1 MEPIKDNN
9 TPLKIALFVS
19 FQVSLNGR
27 SLTDFATDKARALLV
42 YLLIEHQQPHRRE
55 SLATLLWP
63 DQPDARA
70 RQNLRQ
76 ALSNLRQALGDTD
89 ESTTP
94 YLLIDRHE
102 VQFNPQATVWLD
114 VAEFVALSDAC
125 KRHHHR
131 HPSVCLPC
139 LRCQEAMLTLYP
151 GDFLAGFSLTDS
163 NLFEEW
169 VLLKREWLHIQAVE
183 ALGQLADF
191 YERRGDYAPARRY
204 AQQMVRLEPW
214 REESH
219 RQLMRLLAH
228 EGQRSA
234 ALAQYETCRRV
245 LARELGVAPTA
256 ETDNLHTAIREAVDL
271 PRLAAKRPAVAAL
284 SAAATPFVGRAV
296 ECAEL
301 AEMLAD
307 PDSRLIT
314 LLGTGGTGK
323 TRLAMQVAAA
333 HVGLYA
339 DGVYWVALA
348 AIHTADL
355 IIPTLAQALGF
366 GLYGKE
372 PPEKQ
377 LLAYLREKRMLLVL
391 DNVEHLPEIA
401 DVVAAL
407 LQHAPQVNLLVTSRE
422 RLALREE
429 WLFAVEGLA
438 STAEAAQLFVQTVQR
453 TYRKF
458 VPTAVDEAAIVEICQ
473 LVEGMPLALELAA
486 AWIPERDCQTVA
498 QGLAADMALLIS
510 TLRNVPERQRSVR
523 ATFEYSWVLLS
534 EAERLLFARLAVFRG
549 GFTAA
554 AAAQVAEL
562 NAAELTRLAAK
573 SLVREGEN
581 RFEKLNATHFDKLNT
596 TRYLLHELLRQFAA
610 LKLADFNGEA
620 TTTAARHAAY
630 YLAFLADQESALK
643 GTGQEAALARIDEE
657 IANVRQAWAWA
668 VAEVEAGAQSA
679 AELMAQALESLFL
692 YYALHSWYQEGAAV
706 FARAVTAVSASSR
719 QAVSASSRQAV
730 STSSTHRVSTTLPH
744 NHLLRGE
751 LLARQARCLEFT
763 APSEQAVALYQES
776 LACLRA
782 VEAER
787 ETALPLY
794 GLGYMAHIQGDYD
807 ASRRYFGESLAQYQ
821 AAGDQWGMAN
831 VQSSLCLTL
840 RRQGAFAEAAEAAQ
854 ASLLIRREIGDRRGV
869 ASSQNNL
876 GLIYCAL
883 GEFPAAEEALQE
895 SIHICREMGHTVGV
909 ANALTSLCH
918 VFVDAREYDRA
929 ARTQR
934 EAQGLFQEVGDLWGV
949 AIAYNNLGQI
959 ALETGQ
965 PEQALMLLEKAAP
978 MYRELGIQSS
988 LAHTL
993 SNLGKTSAE
1002 LGDVTAA
1009 AAYLREGLAVAAEIG
1024 DRPIALEMVVTMA
1037 VLGEQLG
1044 HNGRYLTLLA
1054 FALQQ
1059 PELFAETRKT
1069 AVAHY
1074 AVMQK
1079 KYTQPEIT
1087 AAETAAKTLDFQ
1099 TALSQLLIL

>member
-1 MEPIKDNN
+1 MEPIEDNN

-42 YLLIEHQQPHRRE
+42 YLLLERQQPHRRE

-76 ALSNLRQALGDTD
+76 ALSNLRQALGDSD

-102 VQFNPQATVWLD
+102 VQFNPQAAVWLD
-114 VAEFVALSDAC
+114 VAEFVALADTC
-125 KRHHHR
+125 KHHHHR
-131 HPSVCLPC
+131 HPSTCLPC
-139 LRCQEAMLTLYP
+139 LRRQEAMLALYP

-163 NLFEEW
+163 SPFEEW
-169 VLLKREWLHIQAVE
+169 VLLKREWLHIYAVE
-183 ALGQLADF
+183 ALEHLADF
-191 YERRGDYAPARRY
+191 YEQRGDYAEARRY

-219 RQLMRLLAH
+219 RQLMRLLAY

-234 ALAQYETCRRV
+234 ALAQYETCRRA
-245 LARELGVAPTA
+245 LAHELGIDPTA
-256 ETDNLHTAIREAVDL
+256 ETNNLYTIIREAADL
-271 PRLAAKRPAVAAL
+271 PGLAVKRPAITTL
-284 SAAATPFVGRAV
+284 TTGATPFVGRAA

-314 LLGTGGTGK
+314 LVGTGGTGK

-333 HVGLYA
+333 HVGLYP

-348 AIHTADL
+348 TIHTADL

-366 GLYGKE
+366 VLYGKE

-377 LLAYLREKRMLLVL
+377 FLAYLREKRMLLVL

-401 DVVAAL
+401 DVAAMVL
-407 LQHAPQVNLLVTSRE
+407 PHAPQVSLLVTSRE

-429 WLFAVEGLA
+429 WLFRVEGLA
-438 STAEAAQLFVQTVQR
+438 STVEASQLFMQTVQR

-498 QGLAADMALLIS
+498 RGLAADMALLIS

-562 NAAELTRLAAK
+562 DDHGLARLVAK
-573 SLVREGEN
+573 SLARQGEN
-581 RFEKLNATHFDKLNT
+581 GRFQ
-596 TRYLLHELLRQFAA
+596 LHELLRQFAA
-610 LKLADFNGEA
+610 IKLADFNGETA
-620 TTTAARHAAY
+620 TTAARHASH
-630 YLAFLADQESALK
+630 YLAFLADQETILK
-643 GTGQEAALARIDEE
+643 GTGQEAALARIDQE

-679 AELMAQALESLFL
+679 AELLAQSLESLYL
-692 YYALHSWYQEGAAV
+692 YYALHSWYQEGASV
-706 FARAVTAVSASSR
+706 FARAVQV
-719 QAVSASSRQAV
+719 
-730 STSSTHRVSTTLPH
+730 VSTTPPI
-744 NHLLRGE
+744 NNLLRGE

-782 VEAER
+782 IEAER

-794 GLGYMAHIQGDYD
+794 GLGYMAHIQGEYD

-821 AAGDQWGMAN
+821 AADNRWGMAN

-840 RRQGAFAEAAEAAQ
+840 RRQGAFSEAAEEAR
-854 ASLLIRREIGDRRGV
+854 ASLLIRREIGDKRGI

-883 GEFPAAEEALQE
+883 GEFPAAEKALQE

-918 VFVDAREYDRA
+918 VYLDAKDIDRA
-929 ARTQR
+929 VQVQR

-949 AIAYNNLGQI
+949 AIAYNNLGQF
-959 ALETGQ
+959 ALEAGQ
-965 PEQALMLLEKAAP
+965 PEQAQALLEKAVQ

-988 LAHTL
+988 LAHAL
-993 SNLGKTSAE
+993 SNLGKTSAK
-1002 LGDVTAA
+1002 LGNAAAA

-1044 HNGRYLTLLA
+1044 HNGRFLILLA

-1074 AVMQK
+1074 ALMQK

-1087 AAETAAKTLDFQ
+1087 AAETEARNLDFQ
-1099 TALSQLLIL
+1099 TALSQLFVMLP